1 MSATPNTATGF
12 PSLAKKIWIFAIIRG
27 VLGIIFGL
35 IALFAPIATAVVLAI
50 VIGVWAIVDG
60 VFDIVE
66 AIRHRGSSSMALR
79 IVLGAVKHPL
89 RDPRPCLAGMS
100 LGILVIFVGVWAIII
115 GILQI
120 IASVGI
126 APYPTADG
134 SGASSAA
141 HWQSCSASWLL
152 IRPGAGLVS
161 IIWIIGIWAIV
172 WGITLIVLGVQL
184 RKAANTTEAK
194 YEANHQTTSSAK
206 GSSGGA
212 QAQLAHSLMLVLR
225 ITFRLLQA
233 GRSSDQAITEHE
245 LEQCKRAN
253 ATSRPPVVFVQR
265 RSRSTQHRSGGY
277 CRCRS
282 RR

>member
-1 MSATPNTATGF
+1 MADDIQVVNRRLDASGNEALTGLARMGADAFGYRADLRIDRHLAELLRLRVSQLNNCTYCLNLHYEAAREAGIPRAKIDTLTAWWETELHSEAEIHCLCGRM
-12 PSLAKKIWIFAIIRG
+12 IFAIVRG

-79 IVLGAVKHPL
+79 IVLGAVSIL
-89 RDPRPCLAGMS
+89 FGILVLAWPGMS

-120 IASVGI
+120 MASVRHRAVPNSGWVWGI
-126 APYPTADG
+126 IG
-134 SGASSAA
+134 GALAI
-141 HWQSCSASWLL
+141 LFGILVL

-184 RKAANTTEAK
+184 RKAANTTEA
-194 YEANHQTTSSAK
+194 
-206 GSSGGA
+206 
-212 QAQLAHSLMLVLR
+212 
-225 ITFRLLQA
+225 
-233 GRSSDQAITEHE
+233 
-245 LEQCKRAN
+245 
-253 ATSRPPVVFVQR
+253 
-265 RSRSTQHRSGGY
+265 STMPTA
-277 CRCRS
+277 
-282 RR
+282 